1 MYNTVQSIKKHD
13 GVKIVNADKH
23 FFIIFRKYSFWR
35 CDIKK
40 MLDKRNGY
48 KNMREQIIL
57 IKYVRTEW
65 NLVNKQK
72 Y

>member
-1 MYNTVQSIKKHD
+1 MNKET
-13 GVKIVNADKH
+13 KISN
-23 FFIIFRKYSFWR
+23 
-35 CDIKK
+35 IKK